1 MNGRIDGG
9 FSGTLDDGETMPG
22 TCGGSFPR
30 RRPSFRK
37 KAILFSG
44 KTYQPRRADGCSK
57 KKGISSTGSRLRHPL
72 PDRAASGSMRPLGTR
87 FPALRSAR
95 RQWHVRFSC
104 TTAFDRRRRKA
115 PSFYEQSSA
124 VLMPGAEP
132 ESCPGNPIYHKSPPR
147 QCGKPPGTA
156 LSPAQTRFFPTWSSL
171 LYKFRSFMAGFRSI

>member
-104 TTAFDRRRRKA
+104 TT
-115 PSFYEQSSA
+115 
-124 VLMPGAEP
+124 MPGAEP